1 MPFLPRQ
8 PHIDIQDGNNGR
20 VSIHVRHYGR
30 VPDLTAEFSPEVL
43 RRAVNKWRRT
53 SREHRILTA
62 ARKLSPTAFRLVEA
76 HLIRERALAVEVKLE
91 RKALRQAQRA
101 SWSQRRAEL
110 PHDAER
116 DRGVVEN
123 AEYDQQRDG
132 PARELRG
139 EGEKTADVRE
149 HSAANRED
157 SWLDALLEPL
167 ERPQEPERTEPET
180 LTQQANRELRETKD
194 REPKI
199 SRSERKAMQ
208 RELAEREE
216 SLRDLVEFT
225 PQPNREPSLTETV
238 RREAGI
244 ERSEPRRGRT
254 RDRER
259 SR

>member
-1 MPFLPRQ
+1 MPLLERE
-8 PHIDIQDGNNGR
+8 PHIHIQDGHGGR
-20 VSIHVRHYGR
+20 IAIRVQHYGR
-30 VPDLTAEFSPEVL
+30 VPNLNLEFSPEVL
-43 RRAVNKWRRT
+43 HRAVNKWRRT

-101 SWSQRRAEL
+101 SWSQRRAEP
-110 PHDAER
+110 PHETDR
-116 DRGVVEN
+116 DKGTVEN

-132 PARELRG
+132 PARRLRG

-149 HSAANRED
+149 HSAVDRED

-167 ERPQEPERTEPET
+167 EPPQEPERAEAET
-180 LTQQANRELRETKD
+180 LTQQANRELREAKA
-194 REPKI
+194 REPKV

-208 RELAEREE
+208 RALAEREE

-225 PQPNREPSLTETV
+225 PQSNREPSLTETV

-244 ERSEPRRGRT
+244 ERSEARRGRT